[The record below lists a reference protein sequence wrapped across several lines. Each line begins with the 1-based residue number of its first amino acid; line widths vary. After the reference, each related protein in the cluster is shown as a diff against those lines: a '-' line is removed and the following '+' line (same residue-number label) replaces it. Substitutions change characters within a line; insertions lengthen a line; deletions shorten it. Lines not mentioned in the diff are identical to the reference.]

1 VLSLPGTLCCHAKY
15 PVPALSTATA
25 AKAPE
30 AGLVSRVKMFAAL
43 AEAGSATATAKPN
56 ANAPKRQRSLERVF
70 GFATDSGLNVS
81 PFGTLWRN
89 VDPGWVSMLVD
100 CSALAAYESLV
111 ELEPA
116 VMRLAFVRDDH
127 VTHQPRDRRARD
139 LKQSREEAC
148 GA

>member
-1 VLSLPGTLCCHAKY
+1 
-15 PVPALSTATA
+15 
-25 AKAPE
+25 
-30 AGLVSRVKMFAAL
+30 MFAAP

-70 GFATDSGLNVS
+70 GFATDSGLMSVLS
-81 PFGTLWRN
+81 GRFGETS

-100 CSALAAYESLV
+100 CAALAAYESLV

-116 VMRLAFVRDDH
+116 VTRLAFVRDDH